1 MPSKLKEY
9 TSKINEY
16 IDSASLVK
24 DPKELYLPVD
34 YCLGNGGKRVRPLM
48 ALLACDMFD
57 GNIEEVL
64 GPAVG
69 MEIFHNFTLMHDDI
83 MDQAP
88 LRRGKP
94 SVYKKWNANTA
105 ILSGDVMFALAI
117 QHIAK
122 SPEKH
127 LKKILDL
134 FNRSVIEVCEG
145 QQYDMN
151 FETLDKVSEADYIN
165 MIRLKTAV
173 LPAACLKSG
182 AIIAGAS
189 ELEAG
194 MLYSF
199 GENVGIAF
207 QIMDDWLDIFGD
219 EETFGKKTGGDIV
232 ANKKTWL
239 YIKAF
244 EMANEYQLRD
254 LRNSFTNR
262 IYNPEEKIS
271 IVKNIYLELKLNE
284 LALNKMEDYNKK
296 ALDFLSKIEVAD
308 EKKED
313 LITLAEDLIHRKI

>member
-1 MPSKLKEY
+1 MSSKLKDF
-9 TSKINEY
+9 TSQINRY
-16 IDSASLVK
+16 IDAIKLVK

-48 ALLACDMFD
+48 ALLAAELFD
-57 GNIEEVL
+57 GNMEEVI

-83 MDQAP
+83 MDEAP

-94 SVYKKWNANTA
+94 SVFKKWNSNTA
-105 ILSGDVMFALAI
+105 ILSGDVMFAMAI
-117 QHIAK
+117 QHIAR

-127 LKKILDL
+127 LKTILDL
-134 FNRSVIEVCEG
+134 FNTTVIEVCEG

-151 FETLDKVSEADYIN
+151 FETLDKVTEEEYIN

-173 LPAACLKSG
+173 LPAACLKTG
-182 AIIAGAS
+182 AIISGAS
-189 ELEAG
+189 PSESDL
-194 MLYSF
+194 LYKF

-219 EETFGKKTGGDIV
+219 EESFGKKTGGDIV

-244 EMANEYQLRD
+244 ELADESQLRD
-254 LRNSFTNR
+254 LRNAFTNR

-271 IVKNIYLELKLNE
+271 IVKNVYLQLKLND
-284 LALNKMEDYNKK
+284 LALNKMEEFNKK
-296 ALDFLSKIEVAD
+296 AFSHLDKVNVPENKKNDLKDLAD
-308 EKKED
+308 N
-313 LITLAEDLIHRKI
+313 LIHRKI

>member
-1 MPSKLKEY
+1 MSSKIKDY
-9 TSKINEY
+9 TSQINRY
-16 IDSASLVK
+16 IDAIKLVK
-24 DPKELYLPVD
+24 DPKELYLPVE

-48 ALLACDMFD
+48 ALLAADLFD
-57 GNIEEVL
+57 GNMEQVI

-83 MDQAP
+83 MDEAP

-94 SVYKKWNANTA
+94 SVYKKWNSNTA
-105 ILSGDVMFALAI
+105 ILSGDVMFAMAI
-117 QHIAK
+117 QHIAR

-127 LKKILDL
+127 LRTILDL
-134 FNRSVIEVCEG
+134 FNTTVIEVCEG

-151 FETLDKVSEADYIN
+151 FETLDKVTEDEYIN

-173 LPAACLKSG
+173 LPAACLKTG
-182 AIIAGAS
+182 AIISGAS
-189 ELEAG
+189 TSESDL
-194 MLYSF
+194 LYRF

-244 EMANEYQLRD
+244 ELANESQLRD
-254 LRNSFTNR
+254 LRNAFTNR

-271 IVKNIYLELKLNE
+271 IVKNVYLQLNLND
-284 LALNKMEDYNKK
+284 LALNKMEQFNKK
-296 ALDFLSKIEVAD
+296 AFSYLDRVNRPDDK
-308 EKKED
+308 KKE
-313 LITLAEDLIHRKI
+313 LKILAENLIHRKI